1 MSYNTCKFFK
11 LQNFKHLSHI
21 SGKFARTSIRAL
33 EEIAAFSRPEEVTF
47 LSQDGKAKVP
57 SGITITKKQIPMLM
71 YMEYSVT
78 LPDHDYVVGL
88 KHKLILFVILK

>member
-1 MSYNTCKFFK
+1 MSCSTCKFFK

-47 LSQDGKAKVP
+47 HSQDVKAKVP